1 MDERFFALLLVAA
14 VAVSAPLLFA
24 ALGELISETAG
35 VINIEL
41 EAMMLC
47 GAFGAILGATTLG
60 NPALGFITAAVC
72 GVLVASVHG
81 AACFIFRAN
90 QVVSGVVLNILA
102 LGLTTFGVSV
112 VSATGA
118 SQAVAAPERIAVPG
132 LSTLPIIGQAFFAQ
146 SIMVYAAYVLV
157 PVVWWLLNRTTVGLA
172 LKATGERP
180 SAADSLGL
188 GVRRIRWIALLTCG
202 ALAGLGGGLLTLGGL
217 GFFTENVT
225 AGRGFIALAAVIF
238 GQWQPFGT
246 AAAVLLFSITDAFQV
261 RAQVLGLR
269 VPYQFL
275 VMLPYLVT
283 VIALAGAVRKTRAPS
298 ALGANYER
306 E

>member
-1 MDERFFALLLVAA
+1 
-14 VAVSAPLLFA
+14 LLFA

-41 EAMMLC
+41 EGMMLC
-47 GAFGAILGATTLG
+47 GAFGAILGATVLG
-60 NPALGFITAAVC
+60 SAAAGFAAAAFS
-72 GVLVASVHG
+72 GVLVAIVHG
-81 AACFIFRAN
+81 VACFIFRAN

-112 VSATGA
+112 MTGGGA
-118 SQAVAAPERIAVPG
+118 SQALPAPDRLPIAG
-132 LSTLPIIGQAFFAQ
+132 LSSLPVIGPAFFGQ
-146 SIMVYAAYVLV
+146 SLMVYIAYLLV
-157 PVVWWLLNRTTVGLA
+157 PVLWWLLNRTTVGLA

-188 GVRRIRWIALLTCG
+188 GVQRIRWLALLVCG

-275 VMLPYLVT
+275 VMLPYVVT
-283 VIALAGAVRKTRAPS
+283 VIALAGVVRRTRAPS
-298 ALGANYER
+298 ALGTNYER